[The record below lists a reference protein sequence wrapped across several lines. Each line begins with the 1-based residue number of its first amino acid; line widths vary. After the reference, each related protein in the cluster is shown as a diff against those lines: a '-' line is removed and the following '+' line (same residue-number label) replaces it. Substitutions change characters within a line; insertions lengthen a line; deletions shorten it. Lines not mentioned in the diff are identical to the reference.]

1 MAGNPS
7 GLWRWPLWSWRHLTI
22 TLAAA
27 ALILLG
33 VGRVTATGHDDVPR
47 STAASH
53 PEPALALSTPT
64 GRDMPSATAP
74 SPDAPV
80 LAEPEGVALA
90 FVRVW
95 AQPDAPDAEWRAAC
109 GSFAT
114 EAFARSL
121 NTSSSTAVPASRV
134 AGSVATQARSDGRA
148 LVRVP
153 TDGGAVLVG
162 LVQADGRWRVDS
174 LAPEQ
179 GPVAAPPA
187 G

>member
-22 TLAAA
+22 TVAAA
-27 ALILLG
+27 ALVLLG
-33 VGRVTATGHDDVPR
+33 VGRVTATGDDGVPR

-53 PEPALALSTPT
+53 PEPALGVSTPT
-64 GRDMPSATAP
+64 GRDVPSASGTSSSVAEM
-74 SPDAPV
+74 
-80 LAEPEGVALA
+80 AEPEGVALA

-95 AQPDAPDAEWRAAC
+95 ARPDAPDAEWRAAC

-121 NTSSSTAVPASRV
+121 ATSSSTAVPASRV
-134 AGSVATQARSDGRA
+134 SGATTIQARSEGRA

-162 LVQADGRWRVDS
+162 LVQAGGRWRVDS
-174 LAPEQ
+174 LAPEEE
-179 GPVAAPPA
+179 PTAAPSA